1 MKISWF
7 HLMPYRWLPADFRER
22 YHSVWVDV
30 PNQLYDPVRGHEL
43 YNEYLDMLEYADEV
57 GFDAIGVNEHHQ
69 NAYGMMPSPN
79 LMAAALAR
87 RAQHAMLLVLGNSIA
102 LYNPPVRVAEE
113 MAMLDVI
120 SGGRLIAGFPV
131 GTSMDINYC
140 YGQNPVTVR
149 DKYREGNDLIIK
161 AWTATE
167 PFPFNGKYTKL
178 RYVNIWPRPIQQPH
192 PPVWVPGLGSIET
205 WDWCVDHGYNYSYLS
220 FSGYKRAQKMMD
232 GYWERRSARGV
243 EANPYSAAFFQQ
255 VCISDTD
262 AACERE
268 WWPHVDYFFNKC
280 LHLYPGMSEAPG
292 YRSEASLRAGV
303 VAQVGNTTG
312 NMGMNKSWK
321 ELVEQRY
328 IVAGSPATVR
338 QQLEE
343 LARALRTGHLL
354 LGLHIGSAPRELT
367 QRSTYLCASDVLPHL
382 RPIWNEYEDHWWP
395 KALPAARRVQ
405 PRRTDASQAND
416 ERRTTNDAPRA
427 GARP

>member
-7 HLMPYRWLPADFRER
+7 HLMPYRWLPDDFRER

-30 PNQLYDPVRGHEL
+30 PNALYDPERGHAL

-87 RAQHAMLLVLGNSIA
+87 RTHDAMLLVLGNSIA
-102 LYNPPVRVAEE
+102 LYNPPIRVAEE

-149 DKYREGNDLIIK
+149 EKYREGHDLVIK
-161 AWTATE
+161 AWAARA
-167 PFPFNGKYTKL
+167 PFAFDGKYTKL
-178 RYVNIWPRPIQQPH
+178 RYVNLWPRPIQQPR

-205 WDWCVDHGYNYSYLS
+205 WDWCVERDYNYSYLS
-220 FSGYKRAQKMMD
+220 FSGYKRAQKVMD
-232 GYWERRSARGV
+232 GYWARRAALG
-243 EANPYSAAFFQQ
+243 ADDNPHSAAFFQQ

-292 YRSEASLRAGV
+292 YRSEASLRAGI
-303 VAQVGNTTG
+303 VAQIGNTSG
-312 NMGMNKSWK
+312 NMGMNKSWQ

-328 IVAGSPATVR
+328 VVAGSPATVR

-343 LARALRTGHLL
+343 LARSLRVGHLL
-354 LGLHIGSAPRELT
+354 LGLHIGSAPRDLT
-367 QRSTYLCASDVLPHL
+367 QHATALCAQHVLPHL
-382 RPIWNEYEDHWWP
+382 QPIWREHEDRWWP
-395 KALPAARRVQ
+395 RALPAARRVR
-405 PRRTDASQAND
+405 PRRGGDAASAV
-416 ERRTTNDAPRA
+416 EPAAAGA

>member
-1 MKISWF
+1 MKFSWF

-22 YHSVWVDV
+22 YHGVWVDV
-30 PNQLYDPVRGHEL
+30 PNRLYDPERGHGL
-43 YNEYLDMLEYADEV
+43 YNEYLDMLEYADQV
-57 GFDAIGVNEHHQ
+57 GFDAVGVNEHHQ

-87 RAQHAMLLVLGNSIA
+87 RTSRAMLLVLGNSIV
-102 LYNPPVRVAEE
+102 LYNPPTRVAEE

-140 YGQNPVTVR
+140 YGQNPATVR
-149 DKYREGNDLIIK
+149 DKYREGHDLIIK
-161 AWTATE
+161 AWAERE
-167 PFPFNGKYTKL
+167 PFPWNGKYTKL
-178 RYVNIWPRPIQQPH
+178 RYVNLWPRPIQQPH
-192 PPVWVPGLGSIET
+192 PPVWVPGLGSLET
-205 WDWCVDHGYNYSYLS
+205 WDWCLDHDYNYSYLS
-220 FSGYKRAQKMMD
+220 FSGYKRAQKMME
-232 GYWERRSARGV
+232 GYWEHCAQRGK

-280 LHLYPGMSEAPG
+280 VHLYPGMAEAPG

-303 VAQVGNTTG
+303 VAQIGNTTG
-312 NMGMNKSWK
+312 NMGMNKTWK

-343 LARALRTGHLL
+343 LAKSLRVGHLL
-354 LGLHIGSAPRELT
+354 FGLHIGSAPSELT
-367 QRSTYLCASDVLPHL
+367 NRSTYLCATQVLPAL
-382 RPIWNEYEDHWWP
+382 RPLWNEFEDRWWP
-395 KALPAARRVQ
+395 RALPAEKRAT
-405 PRRTDASQAND
+405 PGSGTA
-416 ERRTTNDAPRA
+416 DAPRVA
-427 GARP
+427 GRAAAPNGPEVRP

>member
-1 MKISWF
+1 MKFSWF

-22 YHSVWVDV
+22 YHSVWIDV
-30 PNQLYDPVRGHEL
+30 PNRLYDPERGHEL
-43 YNEYLDMLEYADEV
+43 YNEYLDMLEYADEM

-87 RAQHAMLLVLGNSIA
+87 RASRAMLLVLGNSIA

-149 DKYREGNDLIIK
+149 DKYREGHDLIIK
-161 AWTATE
+161 AWTTRE

-178 RYVNIWPRPIQQPH
+178 RYVNLWPRPIQQPH

-205 WDWCVDHGYNYSYLS
+205 WDWCVDHDYNYSYLS
-220 FSGYKRAQKMMD
+220 FSGYKRAQKMME
-232 GYWERRSARGV
+232 GYWERRAARGV
-243 EANPYSAAFFQQ
+243 DANPYSAAFFQQ

-280 LHLYPGMSEAPG
+280 VHLYPGMSEAPG

-312 NMGMNKSWK
+312 NMGMNKTWK

-328 IVAGSPATVR
+328 IVAGAPATVR
-338 QQLEE
+338 QQLDE
-343 LARALRTGHLL
+343 LARSLRVGHLL
-354 LGLHIGSAPRELT
+354 LGLHIGSAPREIT
-367 QRSTYLCASDVLPHL
+367 DRSTYLCATEVLPHL
-382 RPIWNEYEDHWWP
+382 RPLWNEFEDRWWP
-395 KALPAARRVQ
+395 KALPAKQRV
-405 PRRTDASQAND
+405 
-416 ERRTTNDAPRA
+416 APRA
-427 GARP
+427 AKGDGRVHAATSEREARP